1 MRNPACS
8 KTYPLQARPGSGQAP
23 QLPKTVSL
31 LSPDITGSVSIPN
44 RRTIRD
50 W

>member
-31 LSPDITGSVSIPN
+31 LSPDMALSV
-44 RRTIRD
+44 
-50 W
+50 